1 MLEGAAM
8 RKGWFIIENVQ
19 DGDRTLEQQVEALRP
34 AIAECA
40 GKTVLDIGCAEA
52 LVTREFILGGAVRA
66 FGVDAVPDHLE
77 VARGICKGLPV
88 EFALAKL
95 GTDPMPGSP
104 FGDKTYDIVLA
115 LGVAHKLPLPEVGI
129 TIAAQL
135 SRDLVLLRS
144 GTRQEGGI
152 IHNKYRPHITCDA
165 HAIMRSNGFEL
176 EQVVAGPSPFHES
189 VEYWRKQ

>member
-8 RKGWFIIENVQ
+8 RKGWFIIPGMQ

-95 GTDPMPGSP
+95 GTDPMPKSP

-115 LGVAHKLPLPEVGI
+115 LGVAHKLPFPEVGI
-129 TIAAQL
+129 TIAAQM
-135 SRDLVLLRS
+135 SHGLVLLRS
-144 GTRQEGGI
+144 GVRQQGGI
-152 IHNKYRPHITCDA
+152 ITAKRHPKNTCDA
-165 HAIMRSNGFEL
+165 HALMRLHGFAL
-176 EQVVAGPSPFHES
+176 EKVVPGPAPFHES

>member
-1 MLEGAAM
+1 M
-8 RKGWFIIENVQ
+8 RKGWFIIPGVQ

-34 AIAECA
+34 AIAECS

-77 VARGICKGLPV
+77 VARGICTGLPV

-115 LGVAHKLPLPEVGI
+115 LGVAHKLPFPEVGI
-129 TIAAQL
+129 TIAAQM
-135 SRDLVLLRS
+135 SHGLVLLRS
-144 GTRQEGGI
+144 GVRQQGGI
-152 IHNKYRPHITCDA
+152 ITAKQHPKNTCDA
-165 HAIMRSNGFEL
+165 HALMRLNGFEL
-176 EQVVAGPSPFHES
+176 EKVVPGPAPFHES
-189 VEYWRKQ
+189 VEYWRK